1 MSNQLNTSTS
11 DPASDDQIKMHVEVV
26 FALPKEQYVIDI
38 EVPELSTVDDAI
50 RESKIMEKYPEIDL
64 DVNKTGIFGK
74 PAKRDAVL
82 HPGDRVEIYRPL
94 LCDPKE
100 MRKQRAKEGKS
111 MRSGG

>member
-1 MSNQLNTSTS
+1 MNSQLNQSPS
-11 DPASDDQIKMHVEVV
+11 NSSGKDQKKMHVEVV
-26 FALPKEQYVIDI
+26 FALPKEQDVIDI
-38 EVPELSTVDDAI
+38 EVPEQSTVDDAI

-64 DVNKTGIFGK
+64 EVNKTGIFGK

-94 LCDPKE
+94 ICDPKE
-100 MRKQRAKEGKS
+100 MRKQRAKEGKA